1 MSEKVKAIKEAI
13 KTGKYDWKGVVEQ
26 AADKIMEY
34 PESLLWS

>member
-13 KTGKYDWKGVVEQ
+13 KAGKYDLKGAIEHAAERIVEN
-26 AADKIMEY
+26 